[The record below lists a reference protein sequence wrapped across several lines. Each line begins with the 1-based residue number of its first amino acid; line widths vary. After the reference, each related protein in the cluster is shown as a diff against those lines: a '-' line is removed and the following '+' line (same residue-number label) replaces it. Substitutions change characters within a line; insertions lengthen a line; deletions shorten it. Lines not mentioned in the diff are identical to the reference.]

1 MGRSNINNKAVFLD
15 RDGVI
20 NKNIYYKDS
29 NEWESPRK
37 TSDFY
42 LLDGV
47 VESLQEL
54 QENNYLLF
62 IVTNQPSYAKGKT
75 SLKSLQEIIELTDK
89 TMKNNN
95 INIIKTYCSFKHKDS
110 IYKEFLTPCEYR
122 KPKIGS
128 LVDAKE
134 NYKIILENSW
144 MIGDRDTDIECG
156 LKAKTKTIKIN
167 NKQEKNNKYAFYN
180 VKNLQEAKNKILAYS
195 GKY

>member
-1 MGRSNINNKAVFLD
+1 MGRSNIDNKAVFLD

-47 VESLQEL
+47 IDSLKKL
-54 QENNYLLF
+54 QDYNYLLF

-75 SLKSLQEIIELTDK
+75 SLENLQAIIELTHK
-89 TMKNNN
+89 TLTSNG
-95 INIIKTYCSFKHKDS
+95 INILKTYCSFKHKDS
-110 IYKEFLTPCEYR
+110 IYKDFLTPCEYR
-122 KPKIGS
+122 KPGIAS
-128 LVDAKE
+128 LINAKE
-134 NYKIILENSW
+134 VFKINFKKSW

-156 LKAKTKTIKIN
+156 KRAGIRTIKIN
-167 NKQEKNNKYAFYN
+167 NLNEDDNTMAFYN
-180 VKNLQEAKNKILAYS
+180 TTSLKEATDKILTFE
-195 GKY
+195 KN